1 MEQDIEIVSN
11 NIKFKY
17 RVSGILL
24 KDNKILVC
32 KINNNEFYCLPGGHV
47 ELLEDSQSA
56 MLREFKEE
64 TLIDAKV
71 EKLLFMTENFFK
83 SGKYD
88 CHEIGMYYLLSADN
102 VSIEDFT
109 REEHERDGITHLSFK
124 WIDVDNLE
132 NLKPEFLKNNLSF
145 NLTKHLVIKQDK
157 VISEE

>member
-24 KDNKILVC
+24 KNNKILVC

-83 SGKYD
+83 
-88 CHEIGMYYLLSADN
+88 
-102 VSIEDFT
+102 
-109 REEHERDGITHLSFK
+109 
-124 WIDVDNLE
+124 DNLCLL
-132 NLKPEFLKNNLSF
+132 N
-145 NLTKHLVIKQDK
+145 I
-157 VISEE
+157 